1 MDVKSE
7 TSERLGSEGLLYF
20 RVCLSVHLCVC
31 LSICLPALLFVS
43 RVRAGSC
50 RLEQVRASSSMFVQ
64 VRACSCK
71 FEQVQL
77 LDKACLEM
85 GAKIPVVTPRCFGIY
100 SSTST
105 MSTAVFLATISMG
118 VQGIIYRTRG

>member
-50 RLEQVRASSSMFVQ
+50 KFEQVRASSSRFVQ
-64 VRACSCK
+64 VRAGSCK
-71 FEQVQL
+71 FEQVR
-77 LDKACLEM
+77 A
-85 GAKIPVVTPRCFGIY
+85 
-100 SSTST
+100 SSSR
-105 MSTAVFLATISMG
+105 F
-118 VQGIIYRTRG
+118 VQVRAGS

>member
-1 MDVKSE
+1 MCVSFYLP
-7 TSERLGSEGLLYF
+7 TRLTVRF
-20 RVCLSVHLCVC
+20 
-31 LSICLPALLFVS
+31 S
-43 RVRAGSC
+43 R
-50 RLEQVRASSSMFVQ
+50 SSRFVQ
-64 VRACSCK
+64 VRAGSCK